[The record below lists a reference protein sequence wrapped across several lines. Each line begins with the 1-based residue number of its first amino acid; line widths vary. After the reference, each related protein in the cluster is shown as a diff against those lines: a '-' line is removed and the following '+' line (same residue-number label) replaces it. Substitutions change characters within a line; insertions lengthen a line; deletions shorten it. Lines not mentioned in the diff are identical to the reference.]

1 MKGFLPEKQPSKI
14 YSISNNSLDL
24 LTNVANDLPKLL
36 LTGQLQKQIN
46 HLKKNDFEINELL
59 INKKP
64 ADINLAMRHLSFIAH
79 GYIWGDVEPHKILP
93 AVIAKPW
100 VQIANELG

>member
-1 MKGFLPEKQPSKI
+1 MKGFLPEKQPSKT

-46 HLKKNDFEINELL
+46 HLKKNDFEISRKSRCWYLKEE
-59 INKKP
+59 
-64 ADINLAMRHLSFIAH
+64 AT
-79 GYIWGDVEPHKILP
+79 KIRKQ
-93 AVIAKPW
+93 VRCSIRMHSSY
-100 VQIANELG
+100 QQ